1 MTHSIGLVYTEND
14 IELLKPI
21 EMGVVCDKTRQDV
34 TDCIM
39 LSMSKSKLS
48 YRDPSNRVWYVTKTR
63 RDKDMKIKLSCCD
76 RLDRVQSVTK
86 TRQDNDVTN
95 YIGLVYVETEIEFL
109 GLISPSA
116 IRNEN

>member
-1 MTHSIGLVYTEND
+1 
-14 IELLKPI
+14 
-21 EMGVVCDKTRQDV
+21 
-34 TDCIM
+34 
-39 LSMSKSKLS
+39 
-48 YRDPSNRVWYVTKTR
+48 
-63 RDKDMKIKLSCCD
+63 MKIKLSCCD